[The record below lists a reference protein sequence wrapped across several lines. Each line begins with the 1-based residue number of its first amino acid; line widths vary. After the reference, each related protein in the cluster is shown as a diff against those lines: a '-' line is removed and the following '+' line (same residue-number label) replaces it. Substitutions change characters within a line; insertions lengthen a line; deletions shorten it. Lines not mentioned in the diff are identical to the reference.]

1 MLRIM
6 SDVSK
11 ELVDQV
17 LTKTGWSHASAKLW
31 NGPRGLV
38 AENTKLAE
46 VDLLNRN

>member
-31 NGPRGLV
+31 NGPRSSRRKHKIG
-38 AENTKLAE
+38 
-46 VDLLNRN
+46 RG